1 MVVDQLWEDD
11 VFEEPQPLA
20 GKVTHKSV
28 TSAKELLTKTAR
40 DTAPES
46 TSYNFALP
54 EAEMPPLRA
63 NQIRFQQLQQQVLR
77 AEADMASASEAFSVA
92 TICVEKCTELLHIS
106 KVIIMHLTFNGLA
119 LTRESEFLLNINFV
133 LMSPLCSI
141 SKFLRRKQESV

>member
-20 GKVTHKSV
+20 RNVVHNSV
-28 TSAKELLTKTAR
+28 TSRKELLATTAAAR
-40 DTAPES
+40 DTGPES

-54 EAEMPPLRA
+54 EAEMPALRV

-92 TICVEKCTELLHIS
+92 TICVEKCNELLYIS
-106 KVIIMHLTFNGLA
+106 KVNTIYLTFQA
-119 LTRESEFLLNINFV
+119 
-133 LMSPLCSI
+133 
-141 SKFLRRKQESV
+141 